1 MMHAL
6 EAEPEKEGRWKRM
19 GIGAV
24 IAVALGTGVIVAA
37 KHVVPHSKLLQSVM
51 KIAIV
56 DYVPPKPKP
65 RDEDTPKP
73 PEPLPAKP
81 KPKEKSAAADK
92 AAPPPPSNQPP
103 KPETGEP
110 DIGLDA
116 DSFGSGSGGV
126 AFHAGTSQMGAV
138 SGGRPFSADAGVEA
152 PKVAAK
158 LVEARARAS
167 NRQPAYPEKA
177 RKLAIE
183 GLMVIEAD
191 IDDRGN
197 VTRATV
203 RKPLEPSLD
212 AEAQKTVL
220 AWAFDPATLQGKAVP
235 STKFLR
241 IRFQLE

>member
-19 GIGAV
+19 GVGAA
-24 IAVALGTGVIVAA
+24 IAIALGFGVITAA
-37 KHVVPHSKLLQSVM
+37 KYVVPNSKLLQSVM

-56 DYVPPKPKP
+56 DYVPPKPRP

-73 PEPLPAKP
+73 PEPEAAKP
-81 KPKEKSAAADK
+81 KPKEKSAAAPK
-92 AAPPPPSNQPP
+92 AAPAPANQPP

-110 DIGLDA
+110 DIGLDS
-116 DSFGSGSGGV
+116 DSFGTGSGG
-126 AFHAGTSQMGAV
+126 ASFHAGTSQMGAV
-138 SGGRPFSADAGVEA
+138 SGGRPFTADAGVEA
-152 PKVAAK
+152 PKVTAK
-158 LVEARARAS
+158 MIEARAHAG
-167 NRQPAYPEKA
+167 NKQPAYPEKA

-191 IDDRGN
+191 INEQGR

-203 RKPLEPSLD
+203 RKPLEASLD
-212 AEAQKTVL
+212 DEAQKTVL
-220 AWAFDPATLQGKAVP
+220 AWNFDPATLQGKAVP

>member
-19 GIGAV
+19 GVGAL
-24 IAVALGTGVIVAA
+24 IAVALGAGVITAA
-37 KHVVPHSKLLQSVM
+37 KYVVPHSKLLQSVM

-56 DYVPPKPKP
+56 DYVPPKVRP
-65 RDEDTPKP
+65 RDEETPKP
-73 PEPLPAKP
+73 PEPLPPKP
-81 KPKEKSAAADK
+81 KPKEKSAATQK
-92 AAPPPPSNQPP
+92 AAPPTPTNQPP

-116 DSFGSGSGGV
+116 DSFGSGSGA
-126 AFHAGTSQMGAV
+126 AFHAGTSQMGAPT
-138 SGGRPFSADAGVEA
+138 GGKPFSSDAGVEG
-152 PKVAAK
+152 PKLAAK
-158 LVEARARAS
+158 MIEARPHAG
-167 NRQPAYPEKA
+167 NKQPAYPEKA
-177 RKLAIE
+177 RKMAIE

-191 IDDRGN
+191 INEQGR

-212 AEAQKTVL
+212 QEAQKAVL
-220 AWAFDPATLQGKAVP
+220 AWNFDPATLQGKPVP

>member
-19 GIGAV
+19 GVGAV
-24 IAVALGTGVIVAA
+24 IAVALGAGVIMAA
-37 KHVVPHSKLLQSVM
+37 KHVVPNSKLLQSVM

-56 DYVPPKPKP
+56 DYTPPKPRP
-65 RDEDTPKP
+65 RDEETPKP

-81 KPKEKSAAADK
+81 KPKEKSAAAQK
-92 AAPPPPSNQPP
+92 AAPQPTNQPP

-116 DSFGSGSGGV
+116 DSFGSGSGGA

-138 SGGRPFSADAGVEA
+138 SGGRPFSSDAGVETA
-152 PKVAAK
+152 KPAAK
-158 LVEARARAS
+158 LVEARGRAT

-191 IDDRGN
+191 IDDQGR
-197 VTRATV
+197 VTRAAV
-203 RKPLEPSLD
+203 RKPLEPTLD
-212 AEAQKTVL
+212 EEAQKTVL
-220 AWAFDPATLQGKAVP
+220 AWNFEPATLAGKPVA

>member
-24 IAVALGTGVIVAA
+24 IAVALGAGVILTA
-37 KHVVPHSKLLQSVM
+37 KHVVPNSKLLQSVM

-56 DYVPPKPKP
+56 DYVPPKPRP
-65 RDEDTPKP
+65 RDEETPKP
-73 PEPLPAKP
+73 PEPLAAKP
-81 KPKEKSAAADK
+81 KPKEKTQAAQK
-92 AAPPPPSNQPP
+92 AAPPEPTNQPP

-116 DSFGSGSGGV
+116 DSFGSGAGGA
-126 AFHAGTSQMGAV
+126 AFHAGTSQMGAPT
-138 SGGRPFSADAGVEA
+138 GGRPFSSDAGVEA
-152 PKVAAK
+152 PKVTAK
-158 LVEARARAS
+158 IVEARARAT
-167 NRQPAYPEKA
+167 NRQPVYPEQA
-177 RKLAIE
+177 RKLAVE

-197 VTRATV
+197 VTRANV

-212 AEAQKTVL
+212 AEAQKAVL
-220 AWAFDPATLQGKAVP
+220 AWAFDPATLQGKPVA

>member
-19 GIGAV
+19 GVGAV
-24 IAVALGTGVIVAA
+24 IAVALGFGAITAA
-37 KHVVPHSKLLQSVM
+37 KYVVPNSKLLQSVM

-56 DYVPPKPKP
+56 DYTPPKPRP

-81 KPKEKSAAADK
+81 KPKDK
-92 AAPPPPSNQPP
+92 AAATQKAPPTPTNQPP

-116 DSFGSGSGGV
+116 DSFGSGSGG
-126 AFHAGTSQMGAV
+126 ASFHAGTSQMGAV
-138 SGGRPFSADAGVEA
+138 SGGRPFTVDAGVEA
-152 PKVAAK
+152 PKAAAK
-158 LVEARARAS
+158 MIEARARAS
-167 NRQPAYPEKA
+167 NKQPAYPEKA
-177 RKLAIE
+177 RKMAIE

-191 IDDRGN
+191 INEQGR

-203 RKPLEPSLD
+203 RKPLESSLD
-212 AEAQKTVL
+212 EEAQKTVL
-220 AWAFDPATLQGKAVP
+220 AWAFDPATLQGKPVP

>member
-19 GIGAV
+19 GMGAV

-56 DYVPPKPKP
+56 DYTPPKPRP

-73 PEPLPAKP
+73 PEPEAAKP
-81 KPKEKSAAADK
+81 RPKEKAEAARK
-92 AAPPPPSNQPP
+92 AAPPAPNQPP

-116 DSFGSGSGGV
+116 DSFGSGSGG
-126 AFHAGTSQMGAV
+126 ASFHAGTSQMGAPT
-138 SGGRPFSADAGVEA
+138 GGRPFTADAGIEA
-152 PKVAAK
+152 PRSVAK
-158 LVEARARAS
+158 LVEARPRAS
-167 NRQPAYPEKA
+167 NKQPGYPEKA
-177 RKLAIE
+177 RKMAVE
-183 GLMVIEAD
+183 GLLVIEAE
-191 IDDRGN
+191 IDDRGG

-220 AWAFDPATLQGKAVP
+220 AWAFDPATLQGKPVP

>member
-1 MMHAL
+1 MHAL

-19 GIGAV
+19 GVGAV
-24 IAVALGTGVIVAA
+24 IAVGLGFGVIIAA
-37 KHVVPHSKLLQSVM
+37 KHVVPNSKLLQSVM

-73 PEPLPAKP
+73 PEPLQAKP
-81 KPKEKSAAADK
+81 KPKEKAQAAQK
-92 AAPPPPSNQPP
+92 AAPPEPTNQPP

-116 DSFGSGSGGV
+116 DSFGSGSGG
-126 AFHAGTSQMGAV
+126 ASFHAGTSQMGAPT
-138 SGGRPFSADAGVEA
+138 GGRPFTSDAGVEA

-158 LVEARARAS
+158 MMEARARAS
-167 NRQPAYPEKA
+167 NKQPGYPEQA

-191 IDDRGN
+191 IDDRGK

-203 RKPLEPSLD
+203 RKPLEPTLD